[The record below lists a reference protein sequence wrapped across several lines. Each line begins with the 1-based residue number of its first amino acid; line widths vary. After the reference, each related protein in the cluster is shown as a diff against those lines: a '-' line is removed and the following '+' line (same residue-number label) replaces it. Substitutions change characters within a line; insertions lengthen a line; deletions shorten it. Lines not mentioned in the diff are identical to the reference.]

1 LFSQILSKYL
11 TNIPENVIPCVFDL
25 DAAMGS
31 SSLKVNEP
39 SMEDILASIR
49 RIISD
54 DQEPLPP
61 ESQESG
67 SSPLKNVL
75 DMAEMHVSPLIGT
88 NPNEPLLGPWSRG
101 DASEDSRPGTVSD
114 RDRETFSVLDEAA
127 PAPIVVPEPLLKAAR
142 TAPRPVSAAADKLLS
157 SDASASVSD
166 AFSRLSETVRPA
178 QPQTVEDL
186 MKEMLRPMLKAWLDD
201 NLPPLVERLV
211 RTEIERVTRSRG

>member
-1 LFSQILSKYL
+1 VIL
-11 TNIPENVIPCVFDL
+11 EVFDL

-54 DQEPLPP
+54 DQDVSPPSEP
-61 ESQESG
+61 QEPS

-75 DMAEMHVSPLIGT
+75 DIAELHVSPLIAT
-88 NPNEPLLGPWSRG
+88 SPNEPLLGPWSRG
-101 DASEDSRPGTVSD
+101 DAELSSD
-114 RDRETFSVLDEAA
+114 WKALDA
-127 PAPIVVPEPLLKAAR
+127 PEEPVHAPIIVPEPVLKAGAK
-142 TAPRPVSAAADKLLS
+142 PGPAAADCLLS
-157 SDASASVSD
+157 SEASASVSG
-166 AFSRLSETVRPA
+166 AFSRLSETVKPA

-201 NLPPLVERLV
+201 NLPSLVERLV
-211 RTEIERVTRSRG
+211 RSEIERVTRSRG

>member
-1 LFSQILSKYL
+1 VIL
-11 TNIPENVIPCVFDL
+11 EVFDL

-54 DQEPLPP
+54 DQETPP
-61 ESQESG
+61 SESQEPS

-75 DMAEMHVSPLIGT
+75 DIAELHVSPLIGT
-88 NPNEPLLGPWSRG
+88 SPNEPLLGPWSRG
-101 DASEDSRPGTVSD
+101 DAALVDPRSDAGPGSD
-114 RDRETFSVLDEAA
+114 WRAFDAEEE
-127 PAPIVVPEPLLKAAR
+127 PAPTPIIVPEPVLKAAAR
-142 TAPRPVSAAADKLLS
+142 PTPRAADSLLS
-157 SDASASVSD
+157 SDTSAMVSS

-186 MKEMLRPMLKAWLDD
+186 MKEMLRPMLKTWLDD
-201 NLPPLVERLV
+201 NLPSLVERLV
-211 RTEIERVTRSRG
+211 RSEIERVTRSRG

>member
-1 LFSQILSKYL
+1 VIL
-11 TNIPENVIPCVFDL
+11 EVFDL

-54 DQEPLPP
+54 DQEVPP
-61 ESQESG
+61 SELQEPS

-75 DMAEMHVSPLIGT
+75 DIAELHVSPLIGT
-88 NPNEPLLGPWSRG
+88 SSNEPLLGPWSRG
-101 DASEDSRPGTVSD
+101 DAAL
-114 RDRETFSVLDEAA
+114 LDPLPEAGSA
-127 PAPIVVPEPLLKAAR
+127 PDWKAFDAPQEPTPVPIVVPEPVLKAAVR
-142 TAPRPVSAAADKLLS
+142 PAPNAADSLLS
-157 SDASASVSD
+157 RETSASVSG
-166 AFSRLSETVRPA
+166 AFSRLSEAAKPA

-186 MKEMLRPMLKAWLDD
+186 MKEMLRPMLKTWLDD
-201 NLPPLVERLV
+201 NLPSLVERLV